1 MSVDDLYMGVHELN
15 MGVDELYMGGNEFYM
30 GIDTFYTGVDELLEE
45 TGDVKNAKISS
56 DTIQVHK
63 TNRHIE
69 ISNQIFFFQ
78 VQFGSIYTLATLNGR
93 VTQRS

>member
-15 MGVDELYMGGNEFYM
+15 MGVDELYMGVNEFYM
-30 GIDTFYTGVDELLEE
+30 HIDKFYTGVDELLEE
-45 TGDVKNAKISS
+45 TGDVKNAKPSS

-69 ISNQIFFFQ
+69 ISNQIFFF
-78 VQFGSIYTLATLNGR
+78 
-93 VTQRS
+93 

>member
-45 TGDVKNAKISS
+45 TGD
-56 DTIQVHK
+56 DK

-93 VTQRS
+93 VTQRSSGALNC